1 MKYVILLSIL
11 SGVFAAPFIN
21 EEAAKKFIRL
31 KRQVGYWDP
40 HHSQNMWG
48 FTIQEQA
55 NEHWTAI
62 RDGAQYYM
70 DMSHLMFDPA
80 VADENTRQLMEM
92 LRNAQA
98 HLDSQT
104 GRHR

>member
-1 MKYVILLSIL
+1 MKLVILLAIL
-11 SGVFAAPFIN
+11 SGVFAAPFIK

-31 KRQVGYWDP
+31 KRQAGYWDP

-48 FTIQEQA
+48 FTIQEQI
-55 NEHWTAI
+55 NEQWTAL
-62 RDGAQYYM
+62 RAGAQYYM
-70 DMSHLMFDPA
+70 DMGNLMFDRS

-98 HLDSQT
+98 HLDSQM
-104 GRHR
+104 GRHQ